1 MVLRMRSRAAKMSS
15 KVIIEPCAGFYLHNK
30 TLPQS
35 LNVPWRY
42 CRSQII
48 RHLDYHSTEMA
59 EVSMQHGTGVQFAVV
74 GYRAYCTA
82 KEKWLQYNAPAD
94 WFLQD
99 IRP

>member
-1 MVLRMRSRAAKMSS
+1 
-15 KVIIEPCAGFYLHNK
+15 
-30 TLPQS
+30 
-35 LNVPWRY
+35 
-42 CRSQII
+42 
-48 RHLDYHSTEMA
+48 MA

-82 KEKWLQYNAPAD
+82 KEKGLQYNAPAD